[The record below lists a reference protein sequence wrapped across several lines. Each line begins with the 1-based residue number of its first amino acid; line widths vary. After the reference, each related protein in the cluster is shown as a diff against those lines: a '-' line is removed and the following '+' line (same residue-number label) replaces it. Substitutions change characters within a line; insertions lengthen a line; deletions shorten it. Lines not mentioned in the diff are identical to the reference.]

1 MIEIAVI
8 AVVAV
13 LDLLVKN
20 YIERYYWLNRDRY
33 ILGGFVRIGK
43 SHNKGGFLNAF
54 EKKTREFKKVSYVVM
69 GAVIIILGM
78 ALIKKKK
85 TATRIGL
92 SMILG
97 GAVSNE
103 YDRLIKGSVTDYFGF
118 NLPGIRRINFNLA
131 DIAIFAGAVM
141 TCIGEER

>member
-8 AVVAV
+8 AVIAV

-103 YDRLIKGSVTDYFGF
+103 YDRLIKGSVTDYFSF
-118 NLPGIRRINFNLA
+118 NIPKMKHIMFNLA

>member
-8 AVVAV
+8 AVIAV

-20 YIERYYWLNRDRY
+20 YIERYYWLKRDRY
-33 ILGGFVRIGK
+33 ILGGFVRISK

-78 ALIKKKK
+78 AFIKKKNK
-85 TATRIGL
+85 ATRIGL
-92 SMILG
+92 SLILG
-97 GAVSNE
+97 GALSNE
-103 YDRLIKGSVTDYFGF
+103 YDRLVKGSVTDYFSF
-118 NLPGIRRINFNLA
+118 NIPKMKHIMFNLA

>member
-8 AVVAV
+8 AVIAV

-54 EKKTREFKKVSYVVM
+54 EKKTRKFKKVSYVVM

-78 ALIKKKK
+78 AFIKKKNK
-85 TATRIGL
+85 ATRIGL
-92 SMILG
+92 SLILG
-97 GAVSNE
+97 GALSNE
-103 YDRLIKGSVTDYFGF
+103 YDRLVKGSVTDYFSF
-118 NLPGIRRINFNLA
+118 NIPKMKHIMFNLA